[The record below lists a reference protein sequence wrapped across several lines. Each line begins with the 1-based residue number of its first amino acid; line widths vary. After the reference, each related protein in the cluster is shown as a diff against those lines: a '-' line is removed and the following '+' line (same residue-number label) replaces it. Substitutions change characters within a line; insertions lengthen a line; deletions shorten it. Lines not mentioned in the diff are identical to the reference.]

1 MTLPTYRVYGPDD
14 FYTETES
21 QDEAFRTARDKAVSS
36 GQMVL
41 VSFTWRGRYNMRH
54 FYSDGTAS

>member
-21 QDEAFRTARDKAVSS
+21 QDDAFRTARNKATDS

-41 VSFTWRGRYNMRH
+41 VTFTWCGRYNMRH
-54 FYSDGTAS
+54 FYSDGTAN